1 MYTDD
6 YLTVNAVLHGDKDG
20 YEKLVDKYKKM
31 VYGIAWSHLGDADLS
46 EDAAQETFVKAY
58 TYLGA
63 LREPDK
69 FAGWLAKIARNVCGS
84 LGRGIKRENAFHKKW
99 AVLAST
105 EAEPQ
110 EEDRESLSE
119 QLWDSFAKLPAIHRE
134 ALTLFYVEG
143 KSIAEASAALGIAEQ
158 TMRTRLHRARTALR
172 AQLEQMLEESL
183 SDLQPSRGFTGSVL
197 VLLPMTPKGAIGA
210 GGALAVFGKLFASL
224 SFVLWIAAAQALA
237 MLGLF
242 TMYSKLDEASLEDTP
257 ENRPIKAFIRRRYMI
272 LAAVAMVGSFW
283 GFMVIR
289 LIIHFHQMISIPYV
303 YKMISIPWAYLT
315 WLAFKPLRVN
325 TSTAVI
331 GVALTGAIYIIAI
344 VAIAF
349 FHASILLFFLAVLLY
364 YIIAYFTTQ
373 NTPQRY
379 GFNLFTGSA
388 MGIFGDLEDDHSVGR
403 RLTRTELLSF
413 AKFLGGL
420 WLVQDYRWRADGITL
435 LLPYILIGAI
445 PPKTAGSKVAI
456 TWDGNCT
463 AMMNAKD
470 LKVARQLLVGR
481 SVEAAE
487 LQDNACRVVRYALNC
502 FLRGDSEAARK
513 VLSPDGTFVKSP
525 TRVRH
530 DRVKSLVG
538 VFLGFVILAMML
550 LAPSAKEKELH
561 HWVGAYYALI
571 VAAAGFLVAMLA
583 MAITL
588 RVTRRRTARSDGEDG
603 DRRG

>member
-1 MYTDD
+1 MHTDD

-58 TYLGA
+58 TYLGT

-69 FAGWLAKIARNVCGS
+69 FAGWLARIARNVCGS
-84 LGRGIKRENAFHKKW
+84 LGRGIKREHAFHERW
-99 AVLAST
+99 AVLESAET
-105 EAEPQ
+105 EPQ
-110 EEDRESLSE
+110 EEDRESLSK

-183 SDLQPSRGFTGSVL
+183 SDLQPSKGFTRSVL
-197 VLLPMTPKGAIGA
+197 VLLPMSPKGAIGA
-210 GGALAVFGKLFASL
+210 GGALAVFGKLFAGL
-224 SFVLWIAAAQALA
+224 SFALWIAAAQILA

-257 ENRPIKAFIRRRYMI
+257 ENRPIKAFIRRGYMK
-272 LAAVAMVGSFW
+272 AVAAMFVAFVVFW
-283 GFMVIR
+283 L
-289 LIIHFHQMISIPYV
+289 LICTFHEVSALYAVYQIISIGY
-303 YKMISIPWAYLT
+303 AYMT
-315 WLAFKPLRVN
+315 WRAFKLLRVN

-331 GVALTGAIYIIAI
+331 GGALGMAIIFIAV

-349 FHASILLFFLAVLLY
+349 FHASFWLFFIAGLLIN
-364 YIIAYFTTQ
+364 IIVYFTTQ
-373 NTPQRY
+373 KTPQRF

-388 MGIFGDLEDDHSVGR
+388 LGIFGDFEDDQSLGR

-420 WLVQDYRWRADGITL
+420 WLVQDYKWRADGITL
-435 LLPYILIGAI
+435 FA
-445 PPKTAGSKVAI
+445 AGSRVTI
-456 TWDGNCT
+456 TWDGACT
-463 AMMNAKD
+463 ATMSAKG
-470 LKVARQLLVGR
+470 LKVTRQLLVGR

-502 FLRGDSEAARK
+502 FLRGDLEAARK
-513 VLSPDGTFVKSP
+513 VLSPDETPSAQSL
-525 TRVRH
+525 TTARH
-530 DRVKSLVG
+530 NRVKSLV
-538 VFLGFVILAMML
+538 VVWLMMCYRDV
-550 LAPSAKEKELH
+550 SRD
-561 HWVGAYYALI
+561 
-571 VAAAGFLVAMLA
+571 VASC
-583 MAITL
+583 AI
-588 RVTRRRTARSDGEDG
+588 
-603 DRRG
+603 